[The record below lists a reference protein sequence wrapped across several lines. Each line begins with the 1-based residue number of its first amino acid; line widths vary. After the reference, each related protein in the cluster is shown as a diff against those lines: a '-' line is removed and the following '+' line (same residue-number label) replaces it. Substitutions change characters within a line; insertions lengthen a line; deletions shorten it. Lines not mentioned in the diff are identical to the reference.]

1 MPHSTQYRSFRR
13 RPRHL
18 DLLRSWCS
26 FKSIRLRVPHW
37 WLTGEYFVTWSTLFS
52 GVPDCS
58 CGIQQPR
65 GWRVQSRHRGADFG
79 RSADRAA
86 EKCDGGFCQPAQRL
100 LACAGCLRT
109 HNISTDSFTATTST
123 WRRLSTA
130 AGSPRS
136 EPSSQTWLTCSECRR
151 QSWASCLSIRNM
163 VWRWRASLLP
173 EMVRQVHKSTF
184 GRLRMVRWCSP
195 LRLGNLLQCRVLVVH
210 VMLY

>member
-1 MPHSTQYRSFRR
+1 MLIQKYSSTCTSLVTYWRVFCNLKHLVFRSTRLQLRHTTAAGLACSVPTSRCGLWKVGRPRR
-13 RPRHL
+13 REMWWR
-18 DLLRSWCS
+18 LLS
-26 FKSIRLRVPHW
+26 
-37 WLTGEYFVTWSTLFS
+37 
-52 GVPDCS
+52 
-58 CGIQQPR
+58 
-65 GWRVQSRHRGADFG
+65 
-79 RSADRAA
+79 
-86 EKCDGGFCQPAQRL
+86 AQRL
-100 LACAGCLRT
+100 LACAGCPRT
-109 HNISTDSFTATTST
+109 HNISMESFTATTST

-210 VMLY
+210 VMLC